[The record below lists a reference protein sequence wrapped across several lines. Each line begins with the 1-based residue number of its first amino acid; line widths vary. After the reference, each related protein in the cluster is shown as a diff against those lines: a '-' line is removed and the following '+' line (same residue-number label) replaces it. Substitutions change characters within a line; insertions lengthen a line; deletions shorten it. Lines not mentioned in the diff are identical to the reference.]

1 MTDLP
6 FIFMGGL
13 IGSSHCI
20 GMCGPLALALGATD
34 ARLTANLRRQLAFST
49 GRICTYGFGGAVA
62 AFAGLWL
69 AHWSWLAVGLQA
81 ALAVFGGVALVILG
95 LSTVGLL
102 PRLNLNWVA
111 THPCTTGVWLKSLLT
126 SPKLT
131 GAFLSGV
138 FTGFIPCGL
147 VYAFLATAASSG
159 DVLRGWLV
167 MVTFGAGTVPLL
179 VIAGCGGTLMS
190 VTTRARVLKFAA
202 WCLVVA
208 GIISVARGV
217 GYLQLSP
224 DSVKGSCPF
233 CHPAEHGAH
242 TE

>member
-20 GMCGPLALALGATD
+20 GMCGPLALALGVTD
-34 ARLTANLRRQLAFST
+34 ARLTTNLRRQLVFST
-49 GRICTYGFGGAVA
+49 GRICTYGFAGAVA

-69 AHWSWLAVGLQA
+69 AQWSWLAVGVQA
-81 ALAVFGGVALVILG
+81 ALAVIGGAALIVLG
-95 LSTVGLL
+95 LTTIGLL
-102 PRLNLNWVA
+102 PRLNLSWIAAQPCASA
-111 THPCTTGVWLKSLLT
+111 TWLKSMLT

-131 GAFLSGV
+131 GAFLAGV

-159 DVLRGWLV
+159 DVVRGWLV

-179 VIAGCGGTLMS
+179 VIAGCGGTVMS
-190 VTTRARVLKFAA
+190 VASRSRVLKVAA
-202 WCLVVA
+202 WCVVIT
-208 GIISVARGV
+208 GIISIARGV
-217 GYLQLSP
+217 GYLESN
-224 DSVKGSCPF
+224 SHSATGSCPF
-233 CHPAEHGAH
+233 CLPADHDVPH
-242 TE
+242 D